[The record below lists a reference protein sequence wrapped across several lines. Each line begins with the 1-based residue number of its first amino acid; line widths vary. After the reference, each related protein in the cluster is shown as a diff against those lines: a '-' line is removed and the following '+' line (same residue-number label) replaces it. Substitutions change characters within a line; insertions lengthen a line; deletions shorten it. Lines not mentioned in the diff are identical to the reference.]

1 MRSPIKVACSSIL
14 LLLAPLCA
22 AAFEN
27 VNISPGQS
35 EEMQS
40 GNANTSQDVS
50 ASLTGTRG
58 ALSGQHQPDGTAIN
72 IPGLGTV
79 GVIPKLDFGMELLYS
94 DENKQQA
101 KPSPED
107 DDEDAL
113 QIRGTIKHRF

>member
-22 AAFEN
+22 AAFES

-50 ASLTGTRG
+50 ASLSGTRT
-58 ALSGQHQPDGTAIN
+58 LSGQHQPDGTAIN

-94 DENKQQA
+94 DENKQQT

-107 DDEDAL
+107 DDDDDAL